1 MYLCSILFSKTSF
14 VCTNQGIIKRY
25 FYIFWKFHHNYERK
39 VLAILCWCI
48 FYVYFEL
55 VLPELYLK
63 IPFFICR
70 NSRDDI
76 RRKLGF
82 VYFLNFTWVSK
93 WVSEWVSE
101 WVGGWVGEWVSEW
114 VSEVVSEWVSE
125 WVCETSSFFV
135 SFEFW
140 FDCCKSIDSF
150 FCFIFKLTTFTVFC
164 LLQYSLPY
172 S

>member
-1 MYLCSILFSKTSF
+1 MNHKWHLWGFKIYKPPWLVRSVSRHMYLCSILFSKTSF

-125 WVCETSSFFV
+125 WVCETSYPRRPWGSQQV
-135 SFEFW
+135 
-140 FDCCKSIDSF
+140 K
-150 FCFIFKLTTFTVFC
+150 
-164 LLQYSLPY
+164 Q
-172 S
+172 